1 MLVST
6 IILETDVGITPR
18 VIVCCSVQLGWKCAT
33 VDAEGGGT
41 LVSSST
47 VCPGLSD
54 VKPTVGAMAK
64 LSAGWQPS
72 ALALT
77 GITESGDDIEVPT
90 SVRPS

>member
-1 MLVST
+1 
-6 IILETDVGITPR
+6 
-18 VIVCCSVQLGWKCAT
+18 
-33 VDAEGGGT
+33 
-41 LVSSST
+41 
-47 VCPGLSD
+47 
-54 VKPTVGAMAK
+54 MAK